1 MKLAPRMAL
10 AALAGGAAVF
20 GMAPFDLWPLL
31 LAALGAFAFLI
42 DGAAERRRPVRTA
55 ALTGWAFGF
64 AYFAGGFYWVGE
76 AFYVDPATTWMMPFA
91 VTLLP
96 AGMALYYALA
106 ASVARAFPQRG
117 AAFALV
123 FAAVF
128 AATEFLRGWLFTGFP
143 WNLFGASFIGS
154 GIDQGAAVA
163 GLYGLTLAA
172 TIAGFGL
179 APLIT
184 ARGWRR
190 AAPAVLGAALLAGGY
205 AYGALREPTPAAT
218 ATQLRIVQ
226 PDNPQ
231 SEKPLP
237 DYARRLW
244 QRLMALTLEDG
255 AAGVDV
261 FVWPEGVTPFLM
273 DETPEALDV
282 IGEALGPEQVLI
294 AGSARRQRFADTT
307 RYYNSFFVVDGA
319 GQIAAVY
326 DKAHL
331 VPFGE
336 YMPLPGLFRSLGIA
350 SLNAR
355 VAEAF
360 TPGPGLRTLQAGGL
374 PAFSP
379 LVCYEALF
387 PAAVVGD
394 DQPRPAWLANIT
406 DDSWFGT
413 QTGPWQHLTAARFR
427 AIEEGLPLV
436 RAATTGISAVV
447 DADGR
452 LVVASGIGGAVKL
465 DAPLPGARPPTPFAR
480 YGHLVFWLMIL
491 ATLIL
496 GLVLT
501 ERANPVK
508 GLNKF

>member
-1 MKLAPRMAL
+1 MKLPARMGL

-31 LAALGAFAFLI
+31 LAALGLLAFLL
-42 DGAAERRRPVRTA
+42 DGAADRPRPRRTA

-117 AAFALV
+117 AAFALIL
-123 FAAVF
+123 AAVF

-143 WNLFGASFIGS
+143 WNLFGAGFVGS
-154 GIDQGAAVA
+154 GVDQGAAIA
-163 GLYGLTLAA
+163 GLYGLTLATA
-172 TIAGFGL
+172 IAGFGL
-179 APLIT
+179 APLI
-184 ARGWRR
+184 AGHGWRR
-190 AAPAVLGAALLAGGY
+190 IVPAALGFALLAGFY
-205 AYGALREPTPAAT
+205 AYGALRAPTPAPT
-218 ATQLRIVQ
+218 ETRLRIVQ

-244 QRLMALTLEDG
+244 QRLMGLTLEPG
-255 AAGVDV
+255 AESVDV
-261 FVWPEGVTPFLM
+261 FIWPEGVTPFLM
-273 DETPEALDV
+273 DETPEALEV
-282 IGEALGPEQVLI
+282 IGDALGPDQFLI
-294 AGSARRQRFADTT
+294 AGSARRQRTT
-307 RYYNSFFVVDGA
+307 DGARYYNSLFVVDGE
-319 GQIAAVY
+319 GRIVTVY

-336 YMPLPGLFRSLGIA
+336 YMPFPEFFRSLGIA

-355 VAEAF
+355 VADAF
-360 TPGPGLRTLQAGGL
+360 TAGPGLQTLQLGAL
-374 PAFSP
+374 PAFSA
-379 LVCYEALF
+379 LICYEALF
-387 PAAVVGD
+387 PAAVVAA

-413 QTGPWQHLTAARFR
+413 QTGPYQHLTSARFR

-436 RAATTGISAVV
+436 RAATTGVSAVI
-447 DADGR
+447 DADGAI
-452 LVVASGIGGAVKL
+452 VVASKLGEAVKL
-465 DAPLPGARPPTPFAR
+465 DAALPGAREATPFAR
-480 YGHLVFWLMIL
+480 HGHLIFWLVL
-491 ATLIL
+491 AATLAL
-496 GLVLT
+496 GLALT
-501 ERANPVK
+501 QRAISVK

>member
-1 MKLAPRMAL
+1 MKLPARLGL

-20 GMAPFDLWPLL
+20 GMAPFDSWPLL
-31 LAALGAFAFLI
+31 LAALGVLAWLV
-42 DGAAERRRPVRTA
+42 DGTADRPRPKRAA

-76 AFYVDPATTWMMPFA
+76 AFYVDPSTVWMMPFA

-106 ASVARAFPQRG
+106 AGVARAFPLRG
-117 AAFALV
+117 AGFSLV

-154 GIDQGAAVA
+154 GIDQGAALI

-172 TIAGFGL
+172 LIAGFGL
-179 APLIT
+179 FPLLA

-190 AAPAVLGAALLAGGY
+190 ILPAAIGLALLAGSY
-205 AYGALREPTPAAT
+205 AYGQLRPATPTPT
-218 ATQLRIVQ
+218 TTHLRIVQ

-231 SEKPLP
+231 SEKVKP
-237 DYARRLW
+237 DYGRRLW
-244 QRLMALTLEDG
+244 QRLMGLTLAPG
-255 AAGVDV
+255 AENVDI
-261 FVWPEGVTPFLM
+261 FIWPEGVTPFLM
-273 DETPEALDV
+273 DETPEALEV
-282 IGEALGPEQVLI
+282 IGEALGPRQILI
-294 AGSARRQRFADTT
+294 AGSARRQRFTDAL
-307 RYYNSFFVVDGA
+307 RYYNSLFVVDGA
-319 GQIAAVY
+319 GQIVTVY

-336 YMPLPGLFRSLGIA
+336 YMPFPDAFRALGIA

-355 VAEAF
+355 VADAF
-360 TPGPGLRTLQAGGL
+360 TAGPGLQTLTIADF
-374 PAFSP
+374 PAFSA
-379 LVCYEALF
+379 LICYEALF
-387 PAAVVGD
+387 PAQVVGP

-413 QTGPWQHLTAARFR
+413 QTGPWQHLTATRFR

-436 RAATTGISAVV
+436 RAATTGVSAVI

-452 LVVASGIGGAVKL
+452 VVIASGLGEAVKL
-465 DAPLPGARPPTPFAR
+465 DAVLPGARAPTPFSG
-480 YGHLVFWLMIL
+480 YGHLAFWLLL
-491 ATLIL
+491 AGAFVL
-496 GLVLT
+496 GQSLT
-501 ERANPVK
+501 ERAFSVK
-508 GLNKF
+508 DLQKI